1 MFVARERELTELED
15 CYRQPTFQMV
25 VLYGRRRVG
34 KTALLEEFSRGKR
47 ALMFTAQQQGE
58 RDNLCDFS
66 RALYEFFG
74 MPSTLP
80 SFSNWLDAFEF
91 LAEKASGEKLLIVL
105 DEFPY
110 AAKATPQL
118 PSALQIAIDRWL
130 AKTQAMMVLC
140 GSNQGFM
147 EDEVLGEKSPLY
159 GRWTA
164 QMKLR
169 PFDYFDAARMLPDMP
184 AAERVVYYASLGGTP
199 YYLAALRSGETYLQN
214 VTRLFFER
222 TGLMFD
228 EPGMLMRQELRE
240 PSMYHSILRAI
251 AHGANRSNEIA
262 DCTGIPPS
270 SITMYLKTLSGLD
283 IIERAVPFGEPE
295 KSKRSRYRIKDPAFT
310 FWFRFVAPFVPAVES
325 GLGAQTAAR
334 LLGGPQLSEY
344 VGRMFERVCLEW
356 LAREAQAGRLPI
368 QPTRF
373 GSWWGTDP
381 RTRAQDDIDVIAADD
396 IDKRAILGECKWRAS
411 FDESEELAKL
421 EDRQAPVP
429 GYREHWRYLFTK
441 EPVSEATRR
450 KVANG
455 SHVRFVSVEDLFA

>member
-1 MFVARERELTELED
+1 MFVARERELAELED

-47 ALMFTAQQQGE
+47 ALMFTAQQQA
-58 RDNLCDFS
+58 NVTICVIS
-66 RALYEFFG
+66 RAPLYEFFG

-80 SFSNWLDAFEF
+80 AFSNWLDAFEF

-140 GSNQGFM
+140 GSSQGFM
-147 EDEVLGEKSPLY
+147 EDGGAGREKPAVRTVDGADEAASVRLFRCRPHVAGHACSRARCVLRQP
-159 GRWTA
+159 GRHA
-164 QMKLR
+164 VL
-169 PFDYFDAARMLPDMP
+169 
-184 AAERVVYYASLGGTP
+184 
-199 YYLAALRSGETYLQN
+199 LAALRSGETYLQN

-222 TGLMFD
+222 TGLTFD
-228 EPGMLMRQELRE
+228 EPGMLMRQELRDRRCTI
-240 PSMYHSILRAI
+240 PSCAAI
-251 AHGANRSNEIA
+251 AHGANSSNEIA

-283 IIERAVPFGEPE
+283 IIRASGPLREPE

-325 GLGAQTAAR
+325 G
-334 LLGGPQLSEY
+334 
-344 VGRMFERVCLEW
+344 
-356 LAREAQAGRLPI
+356 AGR
-368 QPTRF
+368 
-373 GSWWGTDP
+373 
-381 RTRAQDDIDVIAADD
+381 
-396 IDKRAILGECKWRAS
+396 
-411 FDESEELAKL
+411 
-421 EDRQAPVP
+421 
-429 GYREHWRYLFTK
+429 
-441 EPVSEATRR
+441 
-450 KVANG
+450 ANG
-455 SHVRFVSVEDLFA
+455 SASAGRPAAERVRGTHVRACVP